1 MQEGFNNLTQ
11 DYATAVAKFE
21 HLTSLLDP
29 YREFS
34 NTSRAGVIRKPAR
47 TLRPTPQP
55 SGLSIIVLH
64 KNRPDLLG
72 QLFQSFIRLTQLAV
86 VAKISVEL
94 LLGDTGST
102 EKETIDLLKN
112 APPGVRVIDGMSYHF
127 SRCNNDLFELSS
139 FDSILFMNNDVLID
153 QCPEAL
159 LKSHHLLNSDWETG
173 IVGAVLE
180 FIDGSLQHGG
190 VDFFQSPDLFSF
202 CYHPGAHERNNSV
215 AGSIL
220 EASATTGAFLMVG
233 SQNFA
238 HFGGFDEA
246 FNAECQDID
255 FCLRMKR
262 SGYKIKIPN
271 FGRLIHIENGTR
283 EIGEENWGDR
293 ALFVRRWSSFIEM
306 Q

>member
-1 MQEGFNNLTQ
+1 M
-11 DYATAVAKFE
+11 AKFE
-21 HLTSLLDP
+21 HLTSLLNP
-29 YREFS
+29 YIGFS
-34 NTSRAGVIRKPAR
+34 NAARVDAIRKPAR
-47 TLRPTPQP
+47 VFCLPPQT

-64 KNRPDLLG
+64 KNRPDLLR
-72 QLFQSFIRLTQLAV
+72 QLFQSFIQLTELASLANV
-86 VAKISVEL
+86 SVEL

-102 EKETIDLLKN
+102 ERETIELLED
-112 APPGVRVIDGMSYHF
+112 APSGVRVIEGMSYHF

-139 FDSILFMNNDVLID
+139 FDSVLFMNNDVLID

-159 LKSHHLLNSDWETG
+159 LKSHQLLNSDQETG

-180 FIDGSLQHGG
+180 FVDGSLQHGG
-190 VDFFQSPDLFSF
+190 IDFFQTPELFSF
-202 CYHPGAHERNNSV
+202 CYHPGAHGTNNSV

-220 EASATTGAFLMVG
+220 EAPATTGAFLMVG
-233 SQNFA
+233 SRNFA
-238 HFGGFDEA
+238 RLGGFDEA

-262 SGYKIKIPN
+262 SGYKIKILN

>member
-1 MQEGFNNLTQ
+1 
-11 DYATAVAKFE
+11 VAKFE
-21 HLTSLLDP
+21 HLTSLLNP
-29 YREFS
+29 YIGFS
-34 NTSRAGVIRKPAR
+34 NAARVDVIRKPAR
-47 TLRPTPQP
+47 VLRLPPQI

-64 KNRPDLLG
+64 KNRPDLLR
-72 QLFQSFIRLTQLAV
+72 QLFQSFIQLTELASLANV
-86 VAKISVEL
+86 SVEL

-102 EKETIDLLKN
+102 ESETIELLEN
-112 APPGVRVIDGMSYHF
+112 APIGVRVIEGMSYHF

-159 LKSHHLLNSDWETG
+159 LKSHQLLNSDQETG

-180 FIDGSLQHGG
+180 FVDGSLQHGG
-190 VDFFQSPDLFSF
+190 IDFFQNPELFSF
-202 CYHPGAHERNNSV
+202 CYHPGAHGSNNSV

-220 EASATTGAFLMVG
+220 EAPATTGAFLMVG
-233 SQNFA
+233 SRNFA

-293 ALFVRRWSSFIEM
+293 ALFVRRWSSFVEM

>member
-1 MQEGFNNLTQ
+1 M
-11 DYATAVAKFE
+11 AKFE
-21 HLTSLLDP
+21 DLNALLNP
-29 YREFS
+29 YIGFGNAARV
-34 NTSRAGVIRKPAR
+34 NAIRKSAR
-47 TLRPTPQP
+47 VLCLPTQT

-64 KNRPDLLG
+64 KNRPDLLR
-72 QLFQSFIRLTQLAV
+72 QLFQSFIQLTELASIANV
-86 VAKISVEL
+86 PVEL

-102 EKETIDLLKN
+102 ERETIDLLGN
-112 APPGVRVIDGMSYHF
+112 APSGVRVIEGMSYHF

-139 FDSILFMNNDVLID
+139 FDTVLFMNNDVLID

-159 LKSHHLLNSDWETG
+159 LKSHQLLNSDQETG

-180 FIDGSLQHGG
+180 FVDGSLQHGG
-190 VDFFQSPDLFSF
+190 IDFFQTPELFSF
-202 CYHPGAHERNNSV
+202 CYHPGAHGTNNSV
-215 AGSIL
+215 PGSIL
-220 EASATTGAFLMVG
+220 EAPATTGAFLMVG
-233 SQNFA
+233 SRNFA
-238 HFGGFDEA
+238 RLGGFDEA

-262 SGYKIKIPN
+262 SGYKIKILN